1 MVIPALHL
9 LVRPP
14 QWVDLVV
21 LNGGTAD
28 RPHVREPFNDRA
40 VANVI
45 TQIVN
50 DIGREAVDQA
60 ASRGAGMTD
69 QDVLDLALSMM
80 QTTAYRPRRP
90 PAQPP

>member
-1 MVIPALHL
+1 MVIPALHR

-21 LNGGTAD
+21 LNGGTVD
-28 RPHVREPFNDRA
+28 RPHVQPFNDQA

-60 ASRGAGMTD
+60 ASRGAGMSD
-69 QDVLDLALSMM
+69 ENVLDLTLSLM
-80 QTTAYRPRRP
+80 QTTAPRPRRP
-90 PAQPP
+90 PAPHP